1 MRKLIHTVLIIAAAN
16 LLLLG
21 CQASVRFTSSS
32 AVKAPTRQTSYR
44 ARSSNKYSNYSK
56 SKTPVIQKITP
67 VSDPLRNK
75 ILKEAQ
81 KWLGTPYCWGGQNKR
96 CTDCSGFVLEIFKS
110 CGVSLPRTAER
121 QFYYSQAE
129 NNGDISPAD
138 LVFFRTKGK
147 ITPVG
152 IYAADNTFIHA
163 STSDG
168 VKISSLNKKYYRDH
182 FAGFGKIF

>member
-1 MRKLIHTVLIIAAAN
+1 VRKLIHTVLIIAAAN

-32 AVKAPTRQTSYR
+32 AFKTSARQTSYR
-44 ARSSNKYSNYSK
+44 ARSNNNYSNYSN

-67 VSDPLRNK
+67 VSDPVRNK

-110 CGVSLPRTAER
+110 CGISLPRTAER
-121 QFYYSQAE
+121 QFFYSQAE

-138 LVFFRTKGK
+138 LVFFRKNGN
-147 ITPVG
+147 ITHVG
-152 IYAADNTFIHA
+152 IYAGDNNFIHA
-163 STSDG
+163 SSSDG

>member
-32 AVKAPTRQTSYR
+32 AVKAPARQTSYR
-44 ARSSNKYSNYSK
+44 ARSSSKFSKYSK
-56 SKTPVIQKITP
+56 SKTPVIQKIAM
-67 VSDPLRNK
+67 VGDPARDK

-81 KWLGTPYCWGGQNKR
+81 KWLGTPYCWGGQDKR

-138 LVFFRTKGK
+138 LVFFRRNGK
-147 ITPVG
+147 ITHVG
-152 IYAADNTFIHA
+152 IYAGNNNFIHA
-163 STSDG
+163 SSSDG